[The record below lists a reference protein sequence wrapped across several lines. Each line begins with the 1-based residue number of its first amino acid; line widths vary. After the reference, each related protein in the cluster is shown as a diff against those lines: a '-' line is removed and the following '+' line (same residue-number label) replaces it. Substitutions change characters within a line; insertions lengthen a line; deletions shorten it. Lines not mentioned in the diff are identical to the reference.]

1 MPGRV
6 FLDANIV
13 VYAQDSASPD
23 KQRMCREAI
32 AALAASG
39 DGVISTQVM
48 QEFYVAATRKLGVP
62 PLAAKAVL
70 KTLTVFEIVQVSPTI
85 IQEAI
90 DCSILNQLAFWDS
103 LILAAAAS
111 AGCSTVYSEDLN
123 PGQTILGVK
132 VQNPLA
138 QVL

>member
-6 FLDANIV
+6 FLDANIL
-13 VYAQDSASPD
+13 VYAQDASSPV
-23 KQRMCREAI
+23 KQRKSRKAI
-32 AALAASG
+32 AALAGSG

-48 QEFYVAATRKLGVP
+48 QEFYVTATRKIGVP
-62 PLAAKAVL
+62 PLVAKGVL
-70 KTLTVFEIVQVSPTI
+70 KTLAVFEIVQVSPTL
-85 IQEAI
+85 IQEAV
-90 DCSILNQLAFWDS
+90 DCSILNQVSFWDS

-123 PGQTILGVK
+123 PAQTILGVK

-138 QVL
+138 